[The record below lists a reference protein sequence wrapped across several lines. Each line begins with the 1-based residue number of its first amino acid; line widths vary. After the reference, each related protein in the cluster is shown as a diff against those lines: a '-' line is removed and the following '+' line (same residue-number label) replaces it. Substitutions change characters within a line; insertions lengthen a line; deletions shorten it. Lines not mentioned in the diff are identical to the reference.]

1 MCRQQRESG
10 FWRPASS
17 KMTTAMTL
25 SSFQGLVSKHE
36 RRARSL
42 EKGLNP
48 GLEQG
53 KFPMSPKYTLMPER
67 KEGSV

>member
-1 MCRQQRESG
+1 
-10 FWRPASS
+10 
-17 KMTTAMTL
+17 MTTAMTL

-48 GLEQG
+48 GSEQG